1 MADTDRA
8 QAQHLTM
15 LAAVAENPGKYG
27 LFPVVRSAEARAHE
41 LPRVGM
47 AKRPAANV
55 VDLAQEPR
63 MGFAAGTLSR
73 VKLKGGRARVD
84 GLWMGLV
91 GPMGPLPLHLT
102 EYAFYEERY
111 ADKHPFG
118 DWLNLLAG
126 RMLQLF
132 YRAWADSQP
141 AAMADRPG
149 DDAFAGFLAAL
160 SGATEGA
167 SDTSIFARAGRVHY
181 AGVFAGKRS
190 AVAIEDALT
199 HLLGQDARLLEFQ
212 PRWRTLEPEDRS
224 CLGGEFAQLGRSV
237 VLGRRVRSGADAFRV
252 VIRAANFRDYQSLLP
267 TGKRFAAAADALDA
281 FAPSHLEWDIAVEIH
296 DRDAP
301 PARLDG
307 RAQLGWT
314 GWIKPKKP
322 ARGAG
327 EAIRADAHLRRIRS
341 IYRGNIS

>member
-1 MADTDRA
+1 MADADRT

-15 LAAVAENPGKYG
+15 LAAVGQDPRRYG
-27 LFPVVRSAEARAHE
+27 ILPVVRSAEARAPG
-41 LPRVGM
+41 LPRVGT
-47 AKRPAANV
+47 AKRPEQNI

-63 MGFAAGTLSR
+63 MGFEDRTLTR
-73 VKLKGGRARVD
+73 IRIDGCRARVD
-84 GLWMGLV
+84 GLWMGLF
-91 GPMGPLPLHLT
+91 GPMGPLPLHLS

-111 ADKHPFG
+111 ADKKPFG
-118 DWLNLLAG
+118 DWLNMISG

-149 DDAFAGFLAAL
+149 DDAFRGFLAAL

-167 SDTSIFARAGRVHY
+167 TEASAFPHSGRIHY

-199 HLLGQDARLLEFQ
+199 HLLGQDAQLLEFQ
-212 PRWRTLEPEDRS
+212 PRWRTLEPEDLS
-224 CLGGEFAQLGRSV
+224 CLGGKFAQLGRSM

-252 VIRAANFRDYQSLLP
+252 VIRAANFEDYRSLLP
-267 TGKRFAAAADALDA
+267 SGKRFAVAAEALDA
-281 FAPSHLEWDIAVEIH
+281 FRPSHLEWDIALELA

-307 RAQLGWT
+307 RAQLGWSA
-314 GWIKPKKP
+314 WVKPRKP
-322 ARGAG
+322 RGGASQ
-327 EAIRADAHLRRIRS
+327 IRNDAHLRQIRKTH
-341 IYRGNIS
+341 RGNMQ

>member
-1 MADTDRA
+1 MADTDRT

-27 LFPVVRSAEARAHE
+27 LFPVVRSAEARAHG
-41 LPRVGM
+41 LPRVGT
-47 AKRPAANV
+47 AKRPEMNV

-63 MGFAAGTLSR
+63 MGFADRTLSR
-73 VKLKGGRARVD
+73 ITIKGGRARID
-84 GLWMGLV
+84 GLWMGLI
-91 GPMGPLPLHLT
+91 GPMGPMPLHLT

-141 AAMADRPG
+141 AAMADRPEE
-149 DDAFAGFLAAL
+149 DPFAGFLAAL

-167 SDTSIFARAGRVHY
+167 SEKSAFARAGRVHY

-190 AVAIEDALT
+190 AVSIEDALT
-199 HLLGQDARLLEFQ
+199 QLLGQDARLLEFQ

-224 CLGGEFAQLGRSV
+224 CLGGSFAELGRSV
-237 VLGRRVRSGADAFRV
+237 VLGRRVRSGSDAFRV

-267 TGKRFAAAADALDA
+267 TGKRFAVAAEALDA
-281 FAPSHLEWDIAVEIH
+281 FAPSHLEWDIAVEIR

-314 GWIKPKKP
+314 GWIKPKKTI
-322 ARGAG
+322 RDTG
-327 EAIRADAHLRRIRS
+327 ETIRADAHLRRIRN
-341 IYRGNIS
+341 INRGTSS